1 MDLIKKKDKEKLSK
15 LKGYDL
21 LHKATPFFFFAE
33 VPKDMDVI
41 SSKKGIVMLQR
52 LQRSLLD
59 FR

>member
-1 MDLIKKKDKEKLSK
+1 MTCSTK
-15 LKGYDL
+15 
-21 LHKATPFFFFAE
+21 PRRFAE

-41 SSKKGIVMLQR
+41 SSEKGIVMLQR